1 MPHWGNRG
9 MTKKVKLRDVTPEQ
23 FKNYDCLGIKCDDC
37 PLKKEICAN
46 VENCWVNHKDLY
58 SDEFLDQTIDIE
70 VPDILTKEEHDYL
83 EAVIKPITKDLK
95 YISLS
100 HGTMPFHY
108 LSFKNKNKLVIGRID
123 TGIYEYKSIEKD
135 YDYTLEELG
144 L

>member
-1 MPHWGNRG
+1 
-9 MTKKVKLRDVTPEQ
+9 MTQKVKLRDVTPEE
-23 FKNYDCLGIKCDDC
+23 FDRWNCAGKIECEDC
-37 PLKKEICAN
+37 PFHK
-46 VENCWVNHKDLY
+46 VECDCSLDSWVNNKDLY
-58 SDEFLDQTIDIE
+58 SDKFLDQTIDIE

-123 TGIYEYKSIEKD
+123 TGIYEYKSVEKD

>member
-23 FKNYDCLGIKCDDC
+23 FKNYDC
-37 PLKKEICAN
+37 
-46 VENCWVNHKDLY
+46 
-58 SDEFLDQTIDIE
+58 
-70 VPDILTKEEHDYL
+70 LTKEEHDYL

>member
-1 MPHWGNRG
+1 
-9 MTKKVKLRDVTPEQ
+9 MTKKVKLRDVTPEE
-23 FKNYDCLGIKCDDC
+23 FERWSDKN
-37 PLKKEICAN
+37 CAGCEGCIFRN
-46 VENCWVNHKDLY
+46 TQCCGSASWVNHKDLF
-58 SDEFLDQTIDIE
+58 SDKFLDQTIDIE
-70 VPDILTKEEHDYL
+70 FPDVLTEEEHDYL